1 MTKHEENV
9 DNLVAEIADDI
20 LKFVISRKPDIGFS
34 MLDLTYSVGLVMA
47 KLQLDEGFSL
57 EILKE
62 CYTIKNQVMT

>member
-9 DNLVAEIADDI
+9 ENKVAEIAEDI
-20 LKFVISRKPDIGFS
+20 FNYVISRKPDIGFS
-34 MLDLTYSVGLVMA
+34 MMDLTYSVGLVMA

>member
-9 DNLVAEIADDI
+9 DNLVAEIAEDI
-20 LKFVISRKPDIGFS
+20 FNYVISRKPDIGFS